1 MSVKQIIKE
10 IDSLPPDG
18 KKEVLDYLNFK
29 LRKEQAHRI
38 LSQIRGRG
46 KNVLGLDAQE
56 YVNQLRD
63 DDRT

>member
-18 KKEVLDYLNFK
+18 KKELLDYLNFK
-29 LRKEQAHRI
+29 LRKEQAHQI